1 MEVAMVQGHEQQ
13 TLVTE
18 INDIL
23 DRIRVE
29 AQVTSDVAL
38 AEKLGV
44 TDVTI
49 YRWRKGL
56 QISKSTRVLLPY
68 AVKFCGRKANA
79 EPAAA

>member
-1 MEVAMVQGHEQQ
+1 MSEGQEQE

-23 DRIRVE
+23 DRIRAE

-38 AEKLGV
+38 AERLGV

-56 QISKSTRVLLPY
+56 QIAKSTRVLLPY
-68 AVKFCGRKANA
+68 AVKYCAGQAGA
-79 EPAAA
+79 ESAAA